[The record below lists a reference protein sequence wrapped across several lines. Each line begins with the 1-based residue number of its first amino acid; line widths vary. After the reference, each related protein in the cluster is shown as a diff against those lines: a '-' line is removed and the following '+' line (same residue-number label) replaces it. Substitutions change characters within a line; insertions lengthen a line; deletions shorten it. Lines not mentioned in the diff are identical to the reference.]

1 MIAHVSIWSKD
12 VEALRNF
19 YTAYFECQVQD
30 LYFHKTMLFKSY
42 FLTFSSGA
50 KLELLPSAVNLEK
63 KTSNTE
69 RGFSQVS
76 ISVGS
81 KNKLYKLYTALLSSE
96 TPLLRPPVKVDGGYY
111 ELVLLDPE
119 QNRIAVTN

>member
-1 MIAHVSIWSKD
+1 MIAHISIWSKD
-12 VEALRNF
+12 VEALKNF
-19 YTAYFECQVQD
+19 YTTYFECQLQE

-42 FLTFSSGA
+42 FLTFPSGA
-50 KLELLPSAVNLEK
+50 KLELIPSAVSFEN

-81 KNKLYKLYTALLSSE
+81 KSRLYKLYSVLLSSD
-96 TPLLRPPVKVDGGYY
+96 TPMVRHPVKADSGYY
-111 ELVLLDPE
+111 ELVVLDPE